1 LSSQA
6 TTTDRLARNKYHAN
20 AAILGASRVRPRA
33 RPGTEIS
40 SLFSP
45 LSVASTERELNV
57 KALLRLLLAVG
68 LTSLSFSA
76 FAQAPPPGSYQQSC
90 RDIRMQGPTLSAL
103 CRRAN
108 GRGEQLT
115 ALNVAH
121 CVGDIGNNNG
131 QLICNG
137 GQPASPVP
145 PPSRQGASPT
155 YPGPGYPPPS
165 GYPAQGYGPPPRYS
179 GEYAYR
185 ERCEG
190 LRHEEH
196 ELRDRLAYT
205 PYGEERERLQY
216 RLGQVHTEREH
227 CWRR

>member
-1 LSSQA
+1 VKIVSGLFGGA
-6 TTTDRLARNKYHAN
+6 ALA
-20 AAILGASRVRPRA
+20 
-33 RPGTEIS
+33 
-40 SLFSP
+40 
-45 LSVASTERELNV
+45 
-57 KALLRLLLAVG
+57 G
-68 LTSLSFSA
+68 LA
-76 FAQAPPPGSYQQSC
+76 FAAYAQGLPPGSYQQSG
-90 RDIRMQGPTLSAL
+90 RDFRMQGGTLTAV

-108 GRGEQLT
+108 GRGDQLT

-131 QLICNG
+131 QLVCNG
-137 GQPASPVP
+137 GQPVAPAP
-145 PPSRQGASPT
+145 PTRQGAASP
-155 YPGPGYPPPS
+155 YQGPGYAPAP
-165 GYPAQGYGPPPRYS
+165 GYPAPGYGPPPRY
-179 GEYAYR
+179 GQEQAYR

-216 RLGQVHTEREH
+216 RLGQVHNEREQ